1 MLYWNRSTL
10 SRAKT
15 AGVKKVA
22 QTFLSVRRFGFVLPL
37 IPVACAL
44 IFLAHSAAGGDDNP
58 SITPQVKPVPGKPVK
73 NPEPERRAN
82 IRIDTTLVQINVTV
96 TDPLNRFVTGLE
108 KEHFKLFEDHIEQTI
123 AQFSSEDAPLSI
135 GLVFDTSGSMG
146 PKLQKSRHAAVEFFK
161 TANPED
167 EFFLIEFNDRP
178 ELVVRFT
185 TDTEDIQNRLTF
197 AQSKGKTALLDG
209 VYMAMNQMKKAR
221 NPRKAIL
228 IISDG
233 GDNNSRYTE
242 SEVKNMVR
250 EADVQIYGIGIFES
264 IGSRGRT
271 PEEMAGPGLLSE
283 VAELTGG
290 RSYNVEN
297 LNELADIAAKIGV
310 ELRNQYVLYYTPKN
324 EVRDGKYRHVLVKL
338 AQPRGL
344 PPLKAFFRVGYYAPS
359 Q

>member
-1 MLYWNRSTL
+1 
-10 SRAKT
+10 
-15 AGVKKVA
+15 VA
-22 QTFLSVRRFGFVLPL
+22 QRLVRVRAFGLLPSCIAL
-37 IPVACAL
+37 VCLLLAAPVAR
-44 IFLAHSAAGGDDNP
+44 SADDGKV
-58 SITPQVKPVPGKPVK
+58 SITPRVKPSDKGLKSAEV
-73 NPEPERRAN
+73 ETRSDR

-108 KEHFKLFEDHIEQTI
+108 KEHFKLFEDKIEQKI
-123 AQFSSEDAPLSI
+123 LDFSAEDAPLSI

-146 PKLQKSRHAAVEFFK
+146 SKLQKSRQAAVQFFK

-178 ELVVRFT
+178 ELIVPFT
-185 TDTEDIQNRLTF
+185 ADTEEIQTRLEF

-242 SEVKNMVR
+242 SEIKNAVR
-250 EADVQIYGIGIFES
+250 EADVQIYGIGIFEP

-271 PEEMAGPGLLSE
+271 PEEQMGPGLLNE

-297 LNELADIAAKIGV
+297 LNELADIAAKIGI
-310 ELRNQYVLYYTPKN
+310 ELRNQYVLYYSSTN
-324 EVRDGKYRHVLVKL
+324 QARDGKYRHVNVKL

-344 PPLKAFFRVGYYAPS
+344 PPLKAFFRLGYYAPS

>member
-1 MLYWNRSTL
+1 MARGLVRVGSFGLLASLIPVIGFLIATPAASSADDDKASL
-10 SRAKT
+10 TPRAKT
-15 AGVKKVA
+15 SEK
-22 QTFLSVRRFGFVLPL
+22 
-37 IPVACAL
+37 
-44 IFLAHSAAGGDDNP
+44 
-58 SITPQVKPVPGKPVK
+58 
-73 NPEPERRAN
+73 EPPATILEQRSGN
-82 IRIDTTLVQINVTV
+82 IRVDTTLVQINVTV

-108 KEHFKLFEDHIEQTI
+108 KEHFRLFEDKIEQKI
-123 AQFSSEDAPLSI
+123 RDFSSEDAPLSI

-146 PKLQKSRHAAVEFFK
+146 PKLQKSRQAAVQFFK

-167 EFFLIEFNDRP
+167 EFFLVEFNDRP
-178 ELVVRFT
+178 ELVVPFT
-185 TDTEDIQNRLTF
+185 PDTEDIQNRLEF

-242 SEVKNMVR
+242 SEIKNAVR
-250 EADVQIYGIGIFES
+250 EADVQIYGIGIFEP

-271 PEEMAGPGLLSE
+271 PEESMGPSLLSE

-297 LNELADIAAKIGV
+297 LNELADIAAKIGI
-310 ELRNQYVLYYTPKN
+310 ELRNQYVLYYSSSNQT
-324 EVRDGKYRHVLVKL
+324 RDGKYRHVNVKL
-338 AQPRGL
+338 VQPRGL
-344 PPLKAFFRVGYYAPS
+344 PPLKAFFRLGYYAPS